1 MRKVLEKQTAWRLCV
16 DILLAGLGTALVGFA
31 EWNSLEFSTWWPIY
45 LVGSFLFLGGL
56 FLIWNGPLC
65 APVKEE
71 PMPEADGV
79 YLGKFNLNGYTFKA
93 YERETVDGSR
103 QFRLSAFPS
112 ITCEQEASRAGA
124 KQENRRGDEL
134 GLLPI
139 AIPRKSTA
147 SMISINSAYWHHDSG
162 KINFYHRIN

>member
-1 MRKVLEKQTAWRLCV
+1 MRMLKVLEKQTAWRLCV
-16 DILLAGLGTALVGFA
+16 DILLAGLGTALLGFA

-45 LVGSFLFLGGL
+45 LAGSFLLLGGL
-56 FLIWNGPLC
+56 FLIWNGPWC

-112 ITCEQEASRAGA
+112 ITCEQEAALIRYLVNEGLV
-124 KQENRRGDEL
+124 ENL
-134 GLLPI
+134 VQGLS
-139 AIPRKSTA
+139 K
-147 SMISINSAYWHHDSG
+147 
-162 KINFYHRIN
+162 RIEGETNWAFSQ